1 MASVTTDD
9 SVATTPDAADV
20 AELILAY
27 DRALALARTR
37 SRLVAV
43 RTRVPR
49 DGRADRLWQV
59 RWLRWPVEHFIAWH
73 VTRTLNAL
81 HRALS
86 RRVAT
91 GQADERDIAD
101 RETVAAYRDSMR
113 PVHVKS
119 YLAIV
124 IVLTL
129 LIGGF
134 ILKAAGPVLSDLP
147 VLRFAEEYDAGFA
160 EGAEAERRDVI
171 EISDRTSN
179 LFASF
184 GDAISA
190 DVSSLGDT
198 VEAFVG
204 AEPSDSAL
212 VLAGFLFSLYLVT
225 RILVPA
231 YRLKRM
237 LFNLADDPRGLSYST
252 ARWNVKHAT
261 GVYRRERAV
270 FASVDERLPREPPL
284 DLLIPALWLSLPVAL
299 AVYLFRNTH
308 DWIFSQPAGFWL
320 LGIPFEFS
328 VALATGLVTL
338 SAVRIVWLG
347 LTWRARRRSSTS
359 LTPFEVRLPDGR
371 HATVRNPAGV
381 AVLVYLVPYYL
392 PFWWGI
398 VNRQLWLAGD
408 RRRWAYPSLS
418 FLAFLRLP
426 RALVLPAVIS
436 LVLSRWRLHTVQRA
450 SGIVPRTA
458 WATAKKL
465 FWPVVLGYIVVL
477 APIPNIS
484 VLVAPLPTTLP
495 IIDDTPNNSLVLSA
509 VGLITSTSVLAFVA
523 AYAQGRLNEV
533 LALRGERIMEG
544 PE

>member
-252 ARWNVKHAT
+252 RPGCTGASARCS
-261 GVYRRERAV
+261 RA
-270 FASVDERLPREPPL
+270 
-284 DLLIPALWLSLPVAL
+284 
-299 AVYLFRNTH
+299 
-308 DWIFSQPAGFWL
+308 
-320 LGIPFEFS
+320 
-328 VALATGLVTL
+328 
-338 SAVRIVWLG
+338 
-347 LTWRARRRSSTS
+347 STS
-359 LTPFEVRLPDGR
+359 GC
-371 HATVRNPAGV
+371 
-381 AVLVYLVPYYL
+381 
-392 PFWWGI
+392 
-398 VNRQLWLAGD
+398 LAS
-408 RRRWAYPSLS
+408 RRW
-418 FLAFLRLP
+418 
-426 RALVLPAVIS
+426 IS
-436 LVLSRWRLHTVQRA
+436 
-450 SGIVPRTA
+450 
-458 WATAKKL
+458 
-465 FWPVVLGYIVVL
+465 
-477 APIPNIS
+477 
-484 VLVAPLPTTLP
+484 
-495 IIDDTPNNSLVLSA
+495 
-509 VGLITSTSVLAFVA
+509 
-523 AYAQGRLNEV
+523 
-533 LALRGERIMEG
+533 
-544 PE
+544 

>member
-347 LTWRARRRSSTS
+347 LTWWARRRSSTS
-359 LTPFEVRLPDGR
+359 LTPFEVRAEPRGR
-371 HATVRNPAGV
+371 RGA
-381 AVLVYLVPYYL
+381 
-392 PFWWGI
+392 
-398 VNRQLWLAGD
+398 
-408 RRRWAYPSLS
+408 
-418 FLAFLRLP
+418 RLP
-426 RALVLPAVIS
+426 RALLPAVLVGDRQPPAVACRRSPAVGVS
-436 LVLSRWRLHTVQRA
+436 LALVPGVPEVAAGARSAGRDLPRPQPVAAAHRATGVGDRAEDGMGNGQEALLARRARLHRGPGADPEHQCARRAVTDHAADHRRHPQQLAGTERRGPHHVDLGAGVRGRVRPGTVERGARA
-450 SGIVPRTA
+450 SRRADHGRT
-458 WATAKKL
+458 
-465 FWPVVLGYIVVL
+465 
-477 APIPNIS
+477 
-484 VLVAPLPTTLP
+484 
-495 IIDDTPNNSLVLSA
+495 
-509 VGLITSTSVLAFVA
+509 
-523 AYAQGRLNEV
+523 
-533 LALRGERIMEG
+533 
-544 PE
+544 